1 MKRGLALDD
10 VSLIC
15 VIIDQYD
22 CKSYDIQSAMNT
34 ACEEGAVNIVRWFC
48 EHFGISIFDM
58 QSLMLTVCERGHT
71 EIVKLLLDKLEHKMF
86 DLDAAMNKSLLLTVC
101 ENGHIEI
108 VKLLLDKLEH
118 KMLDL
123 DDAVDKFIHR
133 CNRKLKTNYFN
144 IIYVLVTSTKHSS
157 KVKEIMDRI
166 LQCNVAWSVAEIMY
180 RDCSILV
187 KYLLET
193 YSVEYFDLEV
203 VIEIAGSSRDSD
215 ILQFV
220 LQMMDIKDFYHR
232 WIKAKYFKHHRTMV
246 LEQLLYE

>member
-1 MKRGLALDD
+1 
-10 VSLIC
+10 V
-15 VIIDQYD
+15 
-22 CKSYDIQSAMNT
+22 
-34 ACEEGAVNIVRWFC
+34 C
-48 EHFGISIFDM
+48 EH
-58 QSLMLTVCERGHT
+58 GHT

-101 ENGHIEI
+101 EHGHIEI
-108 VKLLLDKLEH
+108 VNLLLDKLEH
-118 KMLDL
+118 KMFDL
-123 DDAVDKFIHR
+123 DAAMSKLLLLTLCEHGHIEIVRLLLDKLEHKMFDLDAAVNQFINR
-133 CNRKLKTNYFN
+133 CNLQTNDFN
-144 IIYVLVTSTKHSS
+144 IIYVLMTSTKHSS
-157 KVKEIMDRI
+157 KVKEIMGKI
-166 LQCNVAWSVAEIMY
+166 LECNVAWSLGKIYY

-193 YSVEYFDLEV
+193 HSIVDFDLEV